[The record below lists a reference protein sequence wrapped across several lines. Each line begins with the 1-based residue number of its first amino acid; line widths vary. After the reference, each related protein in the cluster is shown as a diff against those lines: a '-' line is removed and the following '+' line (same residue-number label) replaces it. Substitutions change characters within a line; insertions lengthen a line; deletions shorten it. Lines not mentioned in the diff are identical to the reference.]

1 MFVNTVFRAL
11 IEAFKPLL
19 ERIRAE
25 ANNPNSNLT
34 PEQRQQLLKMA
45 DDIERLL
52 PTVLRNAKEAIT
64 NPAEYSKFNNSL
76 NDLKR
81 IVERATD
88 TVSSPYDEKS
98 IHDGIKEVAVSTI
111 YLSFGHGLLITAASP
126 T

>member
-1 MFVNTVFRAL
+1 L

-19 ERIRAE
+19 EKIRAE

-52 PTVLRNAKEAIT
+52 PTVLRNAKEAIN
-64 NPAEYSKFNNSL
+64 NPAEYGKFNNSL

-81 IVERATD
+81 IIERATD
-88 TVSSPYDEKS
+88 TISSPYDEKS
-98 IHDGIKEVAVSTI
+98 IHDGIKDVVVST
-111 YLSFGHGLLITAASP
+111 LLYSLLRLQVLIHTRM